1 MTLSIDGRACIFL
14 ALLFLTVPLNW
25 GGAAILAALIHE
37 VGHLLAVRLAG
48 GRIHRLQVGMTGAIL
63 DSAPLEPIPQLLAV
77 MAGPMAS
84 IAVFFLHSILP
95 RTAVCALIQ
104 GIFNLL
110 PIEPLDGGRALRILC
125 ELLQVKKAEQ
135 VCTVVRLFACFALLT
150 LIVGIAIRYNMG
162 ISGIAPGLLLVL
174 GLMAGK
180 IPCKDR

>member
-37 VGHLLAVRLAG
+37 AGHLLAVRIAG

-77 MAGPMAS
+77 LAGP
-84 IAVFFLHSILP
+84 ITSILMFCFHPLFP

-110 PIEPLDGGRALRILC
+110 PIEPLDGGRVLRILC
-125 ELLQVKKAEQ
+125 ELLRVEKAEQ
-135 VCTVVRLFACFALLT
+135 VCSVVRHSACFALLA
-150 LIVGIAIRYNMG
+150 LIVGMAIRYNMG
-162 ISGIAPGLLLVL
+162 ISGIAPGLLPVL